1 MLKQMLEQVSL
12 RFPTVHM
19 KRFIADESGVT
30 AIEYV
35 LIAGVMAVAVVAS
48 FSRISPAL
56 KMVTDAVE
64 AALLGNGS

>member
-1 MLKQMLEQVSL
+1 M
-12 RFPTVHM
+12 
-19 KRFIADESGVT
+19 T